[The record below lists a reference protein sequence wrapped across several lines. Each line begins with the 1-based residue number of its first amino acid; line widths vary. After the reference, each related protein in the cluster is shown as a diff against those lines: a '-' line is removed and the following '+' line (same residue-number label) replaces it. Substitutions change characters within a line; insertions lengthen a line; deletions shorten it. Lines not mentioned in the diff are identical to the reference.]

1 MDWPHVLEIAGATV
15 ATAAV
20 ALVVVPRKVNR
31 RLCAGCGHS
40 NIVHDPV
47 SGRCRSSV
55 DAGLAL
61 PRADGADRRA
71 ARCRCAGFRGER
83 RAEAAAWSS
92 GEPTQK

>member
-1 MDWPHVLEIAGATV
+1 MLEFAGVTV

-20 ALVVVPRKVNR
+20 VLVVVPRKVSR
-31 RLCAGCGHS
+31 RLCSRCGHS

-61 PRADGADRRA
+61 PYASGADRRA
-71 ARCRCAGFRGER
+71 ARCRCEGFRDER
-83 RAEAAAWSS
+83 RSDAGATYSS
-92 GEPTQK
+92 RESTQK